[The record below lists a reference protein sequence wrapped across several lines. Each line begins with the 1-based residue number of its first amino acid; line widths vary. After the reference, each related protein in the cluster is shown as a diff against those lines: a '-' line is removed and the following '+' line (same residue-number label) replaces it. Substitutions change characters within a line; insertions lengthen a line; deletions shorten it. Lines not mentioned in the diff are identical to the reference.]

1 MLWTA
6 GMRRELACIPREEE
20 EEISGRFI
28 GGFAAAAA
36 SLSLNSLAR
45 GLRCA
50 CSSRPSRCPS
60 LPSTAASAAC
70 PGPASRASHVRC
82 HVRSK
87 PAALRALNPG
97 LRYTVRTCV
106 PNKLLLAS
114 LLVVLR
120 YTCAGTFWHD
130 EYTCVLPAYRTWRC
144 GTTRCWFVH
153 VDKAGVRSCRRPGTK
168 VAAPAAGRMEWNA
181 LTPAPSSTH
190 PPRTLL

>member
-1 MLWTA
+1 MEWQRANDHGGICVLWTA

-50 CSSRPSRCPS
+50 CSSLARRVARLFHRRRRRQLAPVRPPARFY
-60 LPSTAASAAC
+60 
-70 PGPASRASHVRC
+70 GPRTCVVTSGQR
-82 HVRSK
+82 
-87 PAALRALNPG
+87 PAPLRALNPG

-130 EYTCVLPAYRTWRC
+130 EYTCTSLPT
-144 GTTRCWFVH
+144 
-153 VDKAGVRSCRRPGTK
+153 S
-168 VAAPAAGRMEWNA
+168 
-181 LTPAPSSTH
+181 PS
-190 PPRTLL
+190 